1 MERDRMRRETLDD
14 DTPSVFC
21 SQLSLMLQAGIGV
34 EEGAALLAGDAD
46 EPGQRTLLA
55 GLRAGLDRG
64 EPLSQ
69 ALEATGGFPDYLL
82 RMVEIGQASGR
93 LDQVLAALGRYY
105 ARQADTRRA
114 LRRAVAYPAVM
125 AVLIAVIF
133 LVLVARVL
141 PVFQQVFVQLGVE
154 LSPVAAALLRFGS
167 AGQAVTAAAA
177 VVLALCAL
185 LLVWL
190 LRAQTG
196 AAALSGLFA
205 RTRAARALGRSWFA
219 SAMAMMLSSGV
230 PLDEA
235 MERTAGLLA
244 GSPLAAPLADCRA
257 RMEQGEPFRKAV
269 EQAGVLSGLS
279 AGLLSAGERAGRTDQ
294 AMEELSQRCRQEADE
309 ALEQLLGRFE
319 YALVAAL
326 CAAVALVLLSVM
338 LPLLGVLSAVGG

>member
-14 DTPSVFC
+14 DTLSLFC

-190 LRAQTG
+190 LRA
-196 AAALSGLFA
+196 
-205 RTRAARALGRSWFA
+205 
-219 SAMAMMLSSGV
+219 
-230 PLDEA
+230 
-235 MERTAGLLA
+235 
-244 GSPLAAPLADCRA
+244 
-257 RMEQGEPFRKAV
+257 
-269 EQAGVLSGLS
+269 
-279 AGLLSAGERAGRTDQ
+279 
-294 AMEELSQRCRQEADE
+294 
-309 ALEQLLGRFE
+309 
-319 YALVAAL
+319 
-326 CAAVALVLLSVM
+326 
-338 LPLLGVLSAVGG
+338 

>member
-14 DTPSVFC
+14 DTLSLFC

-294 AMEELSQRCRQEADE
+294 AMEELSQRCRQEADQ